1 MKNLTLLLFFNLSSV
16 LIHAQTYSGKII
28 DGATSAPVEFASV
41 ALLQRAD
48 SALVAGAVT
57 DSLGRF
63 LIAAKEGDYLL
74 KVSFL
79 GYKTQFINVQNAD
92 IGEVTLLPDETVLQ
106 EVTVK
111 GARPIIKMEKGGI
124 STDIQHSMLKN
135 MGNAADVLGQLPFV
149 NR

>member
-1 MKNLTLLLFFNLSSV
+1 MKQYVIIGFVFLSFNILS
-16 LIHAQTYSGKII
+16 AQTYSGKII
-28 DGATSAPVEFASV
+28 DGATSAPLEFASL

-63 LIAAKEGDYLL
+63 SIAAKEGDYLL

-92 IGEVTLLPDETVLQ
+92 IGEVTLLPDETVL
-106 EVTVK
+106 
-111 GARPIIKMEKGGI
+111 
-124 STDIQHSMLKN
+124 
-135 MGNAADVLGQLPFV
+135 
-149 NR
+149 